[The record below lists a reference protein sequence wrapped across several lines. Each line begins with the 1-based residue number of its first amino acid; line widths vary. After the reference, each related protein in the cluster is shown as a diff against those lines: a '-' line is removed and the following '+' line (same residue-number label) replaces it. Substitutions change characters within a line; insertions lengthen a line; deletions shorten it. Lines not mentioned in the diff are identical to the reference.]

1 MIGLSLLFW
10 QTRSYF
16 NVIIRQQLYLHFYI
30 YILAELICV
39 AQEIWLSSTV
49 EVVALLLCKS
59 CKVVRQ

>member
-1 MIGLSLLFW
+1 MGLSLLFW
-10 QTRSYF
+10 QTQSYF

>member
-1 MIGLSLLFW
+1 MGLSLLFW

-39 AQEIWLSSTV
+39 DQEIWLSSTV

>member
-1 MIGLSLLFW
+1 MGISLLFW

>member
-1 MIGLSLLFW
+1 MGLSLLFW

-39 AQEIWLSSTV
+39 AQEIWLSSPV

>member
-1 MIGLSLLFW
+1 MGLSLLFW

-30 YILAELICV
+30 YILAELIYV

>member
-1 MIGLSLLFW
+1 MGLSLLFW

>member
-1 MIGLSLLFW
+1 MGLSLLFW

-39 AQEIWLSSTV
+39 AQEIWLSSTA